1 MSGHRRALEKPF
13 KGFSGIHCRS
23 PETARGLRRDQSHC
37 RLHPGGWIRVTFP
50 RRDPLTPP
58 HPPTSAH
65 MSPESQWLD
74 LMALQ
79 PWGLGFSIWVWLPTA
94 LPVRASC
101 SRLTEPIEGSARL
114 QPPACI
120 SSCTRSR
127 GLLGRRPPGGGGQ
140 QAGVD
145 RRGQRRRTRRK
156 RRVSTGRSRKREGV
170 CLLKPKACPT
180 LGPGS
185 LLSAW
190 NPPGKIPGV
199 CARPSSRGS
208 SSRELLLR

>member
-1 MSGHRRALEKPF
+1 MVSVSREPVPGPGLAPRRPVGRNWVHGDGGQRAVAERPHGHNGTL
-13 KGFSGIHCRS
+13 CR
-23 PETARGLRRDQSHC
+23 PLLGCLRRLGPS
-37 RLHPGGWIRVTFP
+37 RTV
-50 RRDPLTPP
+50 
-58 HPPTSAH
+58 A
-65 MSPESQWLD
+65 
-74 LMALQ
+74 MALQ